1 MAMPMYG
8 TVARMRVKPG
18 SEAALQKLTE
28 ETAPDIPGF
37 VGEYIY
43 RMENEPDVYYLTVM
57 FENKEA
63 YVSNA
68 QSPEQHARYQQYR
81 EFLMDDP
88 EWHDG
93 EIVSNVTMH

>member
-1 MAMPMYG
+1 MATPMYG

-18 SEAALQKLTE
+18 SEAALRKLTE
-28 ETAPDIPGF
+28 EQARDIPGL
-37 VGEYIY
+37 VGDYVY
-43 RMENEPDVYYLTVM
+43 RIDNEPDVYYLAVM
-57 FENKEA
+57 FESKEA

-81 EFLMDDP
+81 EYLQDDP

-93 EIVSNVTMH
+93 EIVSSVTMR

>member
-1 MAMPMYG
+1 MYG

-18 SEAALQKLTE
+18 SELALLE
-28 ETAPDIPGF
+28 MSESGELDAPGVVF
-37 VGEYIY
+37 QYIY
-43 RMENEPDVYYLTVM
+43 RLDNHPNEYMIVVG

-68 QSPEQHARYQQYR
+68 NSPEQHQRFLEYR
-81 EFLMDDP
+81 KLLEADP

-93 EIVSNVTMH
+93 EVIHSSSS